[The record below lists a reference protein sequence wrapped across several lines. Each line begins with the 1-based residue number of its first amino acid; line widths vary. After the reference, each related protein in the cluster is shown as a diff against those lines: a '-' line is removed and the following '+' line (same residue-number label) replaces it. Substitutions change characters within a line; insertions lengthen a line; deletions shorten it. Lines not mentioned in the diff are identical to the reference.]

1 MYLST
6 GKTKQT
12 DQQLVDQVFKGNK
25 HAFDLLVLRYQHRIR
40 ALVSRF
46 IRDQSEVED
55 VCQEAFIKAYRALP
69 KFRGDSAFYTW
80 LYRIAINT
88 AKNHMVTKGRRPPGT
103 DVDLGDSELSEI
115 PAELIDNGSPESNL
129 TSDELQVLINQTIDD
144 LPEDLRTAFTL
155 REFGGLSYEE
165 ITEIMDCPVGTVRS
179 RIFGAR
185 EALDNV
191 IRPYLN
197 DERGHNDSGKSA
209 VDEHDLGTGKKK

>member
-1 MYLST
+1 MST
-6 GKTKQT
+6 SKAKQT

-25 HAFDLLVLRYQHRIR
+25 HAFDLLVLRYQHRIM
-40 ALVSRF
+40 ALISRF

-103 DVDLGDSELSEI
+103 DVDLGDADLAELPS
-115 PAELIDNGSPESNL
+115 ELIDNGSPEAKLSSN
-129 TSDELQVLINQTIDD
+129 ELHLLINNAIEE

-165 ITEIMDCPVGTVRS
+165 ITQIMDCPVGTVRS
-179 RIFGAR
+179 RIFRAR
-185 EALDNV
+185 EALDAV
-191 IRPYLN
+191 ISPFIN
-197 DERGHNDSGKSA
+197 NGKVAEKGQDRG
-209 VDEHDLGTGKKK
+209 LKKK

>member
-1 MYLST
+1 LST
-6 GKTKQT
+6 GKSKQT

-25 HAFDLLVLRYQHRIR
+25 HAFDLLVLRYQHRIL

-103 DVDLGDSELSEI
+103 DVDLGDADL
-115 PAELIDNGSPESNL
+115 AELPSKLVDNGSPEAKLLSN
-129 TSDELQVLINQTIDD
+129 ELQLLINNAIED
-144 LPEDLRTAFTL
+144 LPEDIRTAFTL

-165 ITEIMDCPVGTVRS
+165 ITQIMDCPVGTVRS
-179 RIFGAR
+179 RIFRAR
-185 EALDNV
+185 EALNAV
-191 IRPYLN
+191 ISPFLKSGQVG
-197 DERGHNDSGKSA
+197 ERKPESKQNNGLKI
-209 VDEHDLGTGKKK
+209 K

>member
-1 MYLST
+1 MST
-6 GKTKQT
+6 NKAKQT

-25 HAFDLLVLRYQHRIR
+25 NAFDLLVLRYQHRIM
-40 ALVSRF
+40 ALISRF

-103 DVDLGDSELSEI
+103 DVDLGDADLAELPSELV
-115 PAELIDNGSPESNL
+115 DNGSPEDKLSSN
-129 TSDELQVLINQTIDD
+129 ELHLLINNAIEE

-165 ITEIMDCPVGTVRS
+165 ITQIMDCPVGTVRS
-179 RIFGAR
+179 RIFRAR
-185 EALDNV
+185 EVLDAV
-191 IRPYLN
+191 ISPFIN
-197 DERGHNDSGKSA
+197 NGKVAEKGQDRG
-209 VDEHDLGTGKKK
+209 LKKK

>member
-1 MYLST
+1 MNT
-6 GKTKQT
+6 GKSKQT

-25 HAFDLLVLRYQHRIR
+25 HAFDLLVLRYQHRIL

-55 VCQEAFIKAYRALP
+55 VCQEAFIKAYKALP

-103 DVDLGDSELSEI
+103 DVDLGDADLAELPSELVDS
-115 PAELIDNGSPESNL
+115 GSPEDKLSSN
-129 TSDELQVLINQTIDD
+129 ELHLLINNAIEE

-165 ITEIMDCPVGTVRS
+165 ITQIMDCPVGTVRS
-179 RIFGAR
+179 RIFRAR
-185 EALDNV
+185 EALDAV
-191 IRPYLN
+191 IDPYIKSGQVVLGEPLDSKKSDLN
-197 DERGHNDSGKSA
+197 
-209 VDEHDLGTGKKK
+209 KK

>member
-1 MYLST
+1 LST
-6 GKTKQT
+6 GKPKQT

-25 HAFDLLVLRYQHRIR
+25 HAFDLLVLRYQHRIL

-103 DVDLGDSELSEI
+103 DVDLGDADLTELPS
-115 PAELIDNGSPESNL
+115 ELIDTGSPEAKLS
-129 TSDELQVLINQTIDD
+129 SDELHVLINKAIDE

-165 ITEIMDCPVGTVRS
+165 ITQIMDCPVGTVRS
-179 RIFGAR
+179 RIFRAR
-185 EALDNV
+185 EALDTV
-191 IRPYLN
+191 ISPFINNGKEGGKQPGN
-197 DERGHNDSGKSA
+197 DQGQGFKHK
-209 VDEHDLGTGKKK
+209 

>member
-1 MYLST
+1 MNT
-6 GKTKQT
+6 GKSKQT

-25 HAFDLLVLRYQHRIR
+25 HAFNLLVLRYQHRIL

-55 VCQEAFIKAYRALP
+55 VCQEAFIKAYKALP

-103 DVDLGDSELSEI
+103 DVDLGDADLAELPSELV
-115 PAELIDNGSPESNL
+115 DNGSPEDKLSSN
-129 TSDELQVLINQTIDD
+129 ELHLLINNAIEE

-165 ITEIMDCPVGTVRS
+165 ITQIMDCPVGTVRS
-179 RIFGAR
+179 RIFRAR
-185 EALDNV
+185 EALDAV
-191 IRPYLN
+191 IDPYLKSGQVVLG
-197 DERGHNDSGKSA
+197 EPLDSKKS
-209 VDEHDLGTGKKK
+209 DLKKK

>member
-1 MYLST
+1 MNT
-6 GKTKQT
+6 GKSKQT

-25 HAFDLLVLRYQHRIR
+25 HAFDLLVLRYQHRIL

-55 VCQEAFIKAYRALP
+55 VCQEAFIKAYKALP

-103 DVDLGDSELSEI
+103 DVDLGDADLAELPS
-115 PAELIDNGSPESNL
+115 ELIDNGSPEDKLSSN
-129 TSDELQVLINQTIDD
+129 ELHLLINNAIEE

-165 ITEIMDCPVGTVRS
+165 ITQIMDCPVGTVRS
-179 RIFGAR
+179 RIFRAR
-185 EALDNV
+185 EALDAIIDPFIKNGQV
-191 IRPYLN
+191 VQGESADN
-197 DERGHNDSGKSA
+197 KKSN
-209 VDEHDLGTGKKK
+209 LKKK

>member
-1 MYLST
+1 LT
-6 GKTKQT
+6 KGKSKQT
-12 DQQLVDQVFKGNK
+12 DQQLVDRVFKGNK
-25 HAFDLLVLRYQHRIR
+25 HAFDLLVLRYQHRIL

-103 DVDLGDSELSEI
+103 DVDLGDADLAEL
-115 PAELIDNGSPESNL
+115 PAELVDNGSPEENLSSN
-129 TSDELQVLINQTIDD
+129 ELHLLINNAIEE

-165 ITEIMDCPVGTVRS
+165 ITQIMDCPVGTVRS
-179 RIFGAR
+179 RIFRAR
-185 EALDNV
+185 EALDAV
-191 IRPYLN
+191 ISPFIKSGYVNL
-197 DERGHNDSGKSA
+197 EKPKDSRKS
-209 VDEHDLGTGKKK
+209 DLKNK